1 MPCFPGKGFV
11 KVWLSVI
18 TYQNDVTVSDWWY
31 HQVQILL
38 LCTTWIHQRVV
49 KLIDHFICTSFHLI
63 YQAFEAPIAKKLM
76 NFKTMR
82 GFEIIEGG
90 LWSLIRSQEAK
101 KCLVYKL
108 ELKCSFY
115 SVFCS
120 EFFSRIASWKKFVYY
135 FLRNN
140 ANRPAVCERRFV
152 QNSGLLLTIPVTHIK
167 TDYVGQSEY
176 VLVGFHWSDSHTHC
190 NINEEK
196 PKMLDLNFTKPL
208 DLTFKR
214 SEWKCTWL
222 LDGRRILR
230 HSVFLL

>member
-1 MPCFPGKGFV
+1 MPCFPGKGFL

-18 TYQNDVTVSDWWY
+18 TYQNDVTVSDCWY

-120 EFFSRIASWKKFVYY
+120 KFFSRTASWKKFVYY

-140 ANRPAVCERRFV
+140 ANRPAVCEKTFCPKLWLATHYPSHAYKNWLRRPIRIRACWV
-152 QNSGLLLTIPVTHIK
+152 P
-167 TDYVGQSEY
+167 
-176 VLVGFHWSDSHTHC
+176 LVRFAHTLQH
-190 NINEEK
+190 
-196 PKMLDLNFTKPL
+196 
-208 DLTFKR
+208 
-214 SEWKCTWL
+214 
-222 LDGRRILR
+222 
-230 HSVFLL
+230 

>member
-18 TYQNDVTVSDWWY
+18 TYQNDVTVSDCWY

-38 LCTTWIHQRVV
+38 LCTTWIHQGVV

-115 SVFCS
+115 SVFCI
-120 EFFSRIASWKKFVYY
+120 FFKDSIMKKI
-135 FLRNN
+135 R
-140 ANRPAVCERRFV
+140 
-152 QNSGLLLTIPVTHIK
+152 LLLPQKQRQSTSCLWKTFCPKLWLATHYPSHAYKNWLRRPIRIRACW
-167 TDYVGQSEY
+167 VP
-176 VLVGFHWSDSHTHC
+176 LVRFAHTLQH
-190 NINEEK
+190 
-196 PKMLDLNFTKPL
+196 
-208 DLTFKR
+208 
-214 SEWKCTWL
+214 
-222 LDGRRILR
+222 
-230 HSVFLL
+230 